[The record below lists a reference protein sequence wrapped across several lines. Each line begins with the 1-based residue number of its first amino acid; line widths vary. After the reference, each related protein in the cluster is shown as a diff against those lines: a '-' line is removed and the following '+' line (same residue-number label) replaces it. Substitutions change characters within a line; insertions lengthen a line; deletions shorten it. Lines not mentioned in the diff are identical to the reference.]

1 MAQIRQFVPKKE
13 DIGNKMEFEEKI
25 KKYRRSRL
33 VKIGSLILI
42 ILLLITGIYLYLDNI
57 KYTSYGQISSVER
70 SGASDSTCLNHNGR
84 VLTYSKDGISSTDA
98 KGNVIWNETYQM
110 QNPIVRVNENAV
122 AVGDYN
128 GNVIYVMDAK
138 GKVAE
143 IDTNLPIRDFCVS
156 KTGVVAVV
164 VEDTKLTRLNVY
176 NSTGEEAVKSE
187 ARMSQNGYPV
197 SIALSDSGEVMAVSY
212 LYVDSGV
219 MKSSVAF
226 YNFSDVGQNNVDRL
240 VSGNDYA
247 DTIIPYVGFL
257 GKDAAFAIGDSRIS
271 FYSGTDKP
279 VSVAEK
285 LLNEE
290 IQAAYAGGEHIALIY
305 LDTTGASLYRMEVYD
320 KKGNLLFQKNIDIEF
335 QNVLLE
341 KNYIVIYN
349 DQECIMF
356 GMSGAEKYQGTFA
369 KKVSLLIP
377 TDSAKRFVMVT
388 ADSIDLIEL
397 N

>member
-1 MAQIRQFVPKKE
+1 MAQIKQFVPKKGNAE
-13 DIGNKMEFEEKI
+13 NKMEFEDKI

-33 VKIGSLILI
+33 FKIGSLMLVVF
-42 ILLLITGIYLYLDNI
+42 LLFAGIYLYVDNVR
-57 KYTSYGQISSVER
+57 YTSYGQISSVDR

-128 GNVIYVMDAK
+128 GNVIYVMDEK
-138 GKVAE
+138 GKAGE

-164 VEDTKLTRLNVY
+164 LEDTKLTRLNVY

-187 ARMSQNGYPV
+187 VRMNQNGYPV
-197 SIALSDSGEVMAVSY
+197 SVSLSDNGEVMAVSY

-226 YNFSDVGQNNVDRL
+226 YNFSDVGQNSVDRL

-247 DTIIPYVGFL
+247 DTVIPYVGFL
-257 GKDAAFAIGDSRIS
+257 GKDAAFAIGDSRIN

-290 IQAAYAGGEHIALIY
+290 IQAAYTGGEHVALVY
-305 LDTTGASLYRMEVYD
+305 LDTTGASLYRLEVYD
-320 KKGNLLFQKNIDIEF
+320 KKGNLLFQKNIEIEF
-335 QNVLLE
+335 QNILLE

-349 DQECIMF
+349 DHECIMYN
-356 GMSGAEKYQGTFA
+356 MSGGEKYQGTFA

-377 TDSAKRFVMVT
+377 TDSTKRFVMVT
-388 ADSIDLIEL
+388 ADTIDLIEL